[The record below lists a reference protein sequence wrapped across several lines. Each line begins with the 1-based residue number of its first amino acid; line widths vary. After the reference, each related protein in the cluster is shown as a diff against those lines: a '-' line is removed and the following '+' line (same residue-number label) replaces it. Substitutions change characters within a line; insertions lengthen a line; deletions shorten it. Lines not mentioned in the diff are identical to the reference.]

1 MRLVA
6 AQNATVATQNATVAA
21 QVRLSRTRGYT
32 TGVDLESRRALL
44 YTHPVMPGIL
54 IMELYPL
61 EGESFVRM

>member
-6 AQNATVATQNATVAA
+6 AQNV
-21 QVRLSRTRGYT
+21 LSQPRMRQSQPSTRGYT

>member
-32 TGVDLESRRALL
+32 TGVDLESRGAHLHM
-44 YTHPVMPGIL
+44 HPVMPLIH

-61 EGESFVRM
+61 EVESFVRI